1 MYRNTKTS
9 LVNLVSD
16 CCFSYGKLMLM
27 FIFLTV
33 NAYLGLEGGDFL
45 EMRIKH
51 LEKVGEVE
59 KALILTKACGNCSLL
74 PNQAT
79 FRQTYVSQLCQQLP
93 SEEAILEVMHSN
105 YRFGTECHARC
116 VWF

>member
-1 MYRNTKTS
+1 MPMYIDISKQSTS
-9 LVNLVSD
+9 LFLFLLAMWRTDINLFNVP
-16 CCFSYGKLMLM
+16 
-27 FIFLTV
+27 TV

-79 FRQTYVSQLCQQLP
+79 FRQTYVTQLCQQLP
-93 SEEAILEVMHSN
+93 SEEAILEVFNSVPS
-105 YRFGTECHARC
+105 YI
-116 VWF
+116 